1 LNRGD
6 FIGMMSNTVEM
17 DRGMINEVKDLI
29 ELFPYFQSAHM
40 LLLKGLHNTE
50 DVKFKNQLN
59 QSALFIADREVLYY
73 LLNRKP
79 ETANEHSAVSLQQDI
94 NMPEDIADHQQVVLE
109 SGMSSA
115 DLIAELDGND
125 LLSSGE
131 ENEDDTITAG
141 TEPQVIA
148 TDSLTDESASVV
160 LVLDDGEHHVEET
173 FVYMDPTFLVQGNE
187 DLLELDLSEKEA
199 EAAGYDSPSEDTAD
213 TEQKEQGK
221 VSQADLIDRF
231 ILTNPRI
238 SPVREK
244 SDTPVEDI
252 SKPYVEDTGG
262 LVTETLA
269 RIYVTQGYYSRAIDI
284 YERLSLKYPE
294 KSSYFATQI
303 EKVKELIK

>member
-1 LNRGD
+1 MNRGD
-6 FIGMMSNTVEM
+6 FIGMISNTVKM
-17 DRGMINEVKDLI
+17 DRGMINEVRDLI

-40 LLLKGLHNTE
+40 LLLKGLHNSE

-73 LLNRKP
+73 LLNSKQDAVLE
-79 ETANEHSAVSLQQDI
+79 ETDVSPGHDEEYDGD
-94 NMPEDIADHQQVVLE
+94 PTDHQQVVLE

-115 DLIAELDGND
+115 DVIAELDGTG
-125 LLSSGE
+125 LLASEG
-131 ENEDDTITAG
+131 ENENEAVTAG
-141 TEPQVIA
+141 TETQVIV

-160 LVLDDGEHHVEET
+160 LVLDDGDHHVEET
-173 FVYMDPTFLVQGNE
+173 FVYMDPTFVTNIEE
-187 DLLELDLSEKEA
+187 DLLELDLGEEEA
-199 EAAGYDSPSEDTAD
+199 ETAGEGAISKDSSV
-213 TEQKEQGK
+213 TEQLKQEK
-221 VSQADLIDRF
+221 MSQADLIDQF

-238 SPVREK
+238 TPAREK
-244 SDTPVEDI
+244 TDTPLEDI
-252 SKPYVEDTGG
+252 SQPYVEDTGG

>member
-1 LNRGD
+1 M
-6 FIGMMSNTVEM
+6 ISNTVEL

-59 QSALFIADREVLYY
+59 KSALFIADREVLYY

-79 ETANEHSAVSLQQDI
+79 GEVSDQSGSPPPDDT
-94 NMPEDIADHQQVVLE
+94 NMTEDVADHQQVVLE

-115 DLIAELDGND
+115 DLIAELDGID
-125 LLSSGE
+125 LSSSG
-131 ENEDDTITAG
+131 DDTQNGSVTTDI
-141 TEPQVIA
+141 EPLVIA

-173 FVYMDPTFLVQGNE
+173 FVYMDPTFVVKGNE
-187 DLLELDLSEKEA
+187 DLLELDLTGKEPETA
-199 EAAGYDSPSEDTAD
+199 GDDSAFEAADVAEREEP
-213 TEQKEQGK
+213 GK

-231 ILTNPRI
+231 ILANPRI
-238 SPVREK
+238 SPPGEK
-244 SDTPVEDI
+244 SDAPVEDI